1 MSSYRMSRRDVLRS
15 TVAVAAGCALG
26 ARRTEADQ
34 AVLERRQ
41 PAGLKLSCS
50 SLAFSDMEWDKA
62 LEEIQKLGFHYVDLA
77 MFEGWTHIN
86 PSGLSDPEGHGKK
99 IATVCGRLQME
110 PIAIHA
116 NFVLGDPKQ
125 FPGLTVSDAG
135 ARKTILT
142 QFERVV
148 TCARTADIPLVNVM
162 PGRFVE
168 NVPHETCLK
177 NAGDLL
183 TQMHALAARRG
194 LVLSFE
200 NHTDSIGQHP
210 DDALYLLEHVPGL
223 RLDYNPSHVV
233 YNQYSLQQTA
243 ELMKHIAH
251 VGIRNAKPGEYN
263 LPLVD
268 GELSYPI
275 RPFLDAFIAAKV
287 NAYVSVEYFRPADRA
302 NIPGL
307 KAILEREQVLST

>member
-1 MSSYRMSRRDVLRS
+1 V
-15 TVAVAAGCALG
+15 VAAAGCALG
-26 ARRTEADQ
+26 TRRTHADQ

-41 PAGLKLSCS
+41 PVGLKISCS

-77 MFEGWTHIN
+77 MFEGWTHVN
-86 PSGLSDPEGHGKK
+86 PSTLSDPDGHGKK
-99 IATVCGRLQME
+99 INAVCERLKIE
-110 PIAIHA
+110 PIAIHT
-116 NFVLGDPKQ
+116 NFALGDPKL
-125 FPGLTVSDAG
+125 FPGLTVQDAG

-148 TCARTADIPLVNVM
+148 TCAKSADIPLVNVM
-162 PGRFVE
+162 PGRFIE
-168 NVPHETCLK
+168 NVPRETCLK
-177 NAGDLL
+177 SAGDLL

-194 LVLSFE
+194 LLLSFE
-200 NHTDSIGQHP
+200 NHTDSIGQDP
-210 DDALYLLEHVPGL
+210 DHAAYLLEHVPGL
-223 RLDYNPSHVV
+223 RLDYDPSHVV
-233 YNQYSLQQTA
+233 SNEYSLEQTA
-243 ELMKHIAH
+243 KLMRHVAH
-251 VGIRNAKPGEYN
+251 VGIRNAKPRDFN

-287 NAYVSVEYFRPADRA
+287 NAYVSVEYFRPEDRG

-307 KAILEREQVLST
+307 KAILEREMIPVT